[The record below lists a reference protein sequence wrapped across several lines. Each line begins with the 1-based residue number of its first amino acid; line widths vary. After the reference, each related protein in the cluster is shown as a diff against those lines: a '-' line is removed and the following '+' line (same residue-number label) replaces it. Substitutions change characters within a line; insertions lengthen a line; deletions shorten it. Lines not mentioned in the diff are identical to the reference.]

1 MREKTESRLRE
12 LAQRS
17 DVAKPRY
24 YTTYSQ
30 SCHFCTNKKNMSGN
44 LQTENFSGEN
54 KVVWKVPYAVCDDDV
69 VDDDPILAL
78 LFVNLFSVSSPSL

>member
-12 LAQRS
+12 LAQLS
-17 DVAKPRY
+17 DVTQPRD

-30 SCHFCTNKKNMSGN
+30 SCHFCTYVSGN